1 MPFFMAIIKRFNPV
15 LTPKSLLENP
25 QISLSA
31 KGLYAFLQIF
41 EDRERIELNY
51 IAKIYNID
59 REIIDALLKELVE
72 NDFLLVGTCEDGT
85 LVYQIEQHL

>member
-1 MPFFMAIIKRFNPV
+1 MAIIKRFNPV

-41 EDRERIELNY
+41 EDRERIDLN
-51 IAKIYNID
+51 AMPRVYNID
-59 REIIDALLKELVE
+59 RELFDASLKELVE

-85 LVYQIEQHL
+85 LFYQIEQHL

>member
-1 MPFFMAIIKRFNPV
+1 MAIIKRFNPV

-41 EDRERIELNY
+41 EDRERIDLN
-51 IAKIYNID
+51 AMPRVYNID
-59 REIIDALLKELVE
+59 RKLFDASLKELVE

-85 LVYQIEQHL
+85 LFYQIEQHL